1 MTGSSSE
8 LGRLAFEQLEK
19 GNIMSTKKTWSSVVW
34 MSQRPRCTQEFV
46 QRSSKE
52 RVVIFQKTVYC
63 FVHLSVQEFLAAV
76 YLFHCYT
83 NKKTEKMNS
92 DDVSPDRSINIFH
105 CLMEMNDDSV
115 HQEIQEFLKSEN
127 RSKKELSVIHCSALA
142 YMLQMSEEVLDELT
156 FCRLSETHCEVVAS
170 ALKSNPSH
178 LTHLDLSE
186 NDLED
191 SGVKLLCAA
200 LQSPN
205 CRLQTLRLK
214 GCRLSEISCA
224 SLASALKSNP
234 SHLTELN
241 LGYNN
246 KLQDSGVKLLC
257 DFLQSP
263 HCSLQTLRFA
273 LGDARRPLHE
283 TAALV
288 EDIVHTQLIT
298 MRKVARLLKYLQFR
312 DYKSKLLKSLEDDDA
327 QQETAGGNQ
336 RRQRLAQDFLVWM
349 DQTGDLLSLAERQEV
364 DPVKQERMERLERQ
378 TRAMDQAQ
386 YSEFCE
392 SRQLSFAKKASKFR
406 DWLDCSSLELKPN
419 SIAMEILSYLAYE
432 TVAQIVDLSLLVK
445 QEMAAKTNPIS
456 HVISASYIQYNT
468 HTEVKKDPDSPEA
481 TPPSTP
487 GSSHS
492 SKPLL
497 Q

>member
-1 MTGSSSE
+1 MSSPMASSS
-8 LGRLAFEQLEK
+8 K
-19 GNIMSTKKTWSSVVW
+19 D
-34 MSQRPRCTQEFV
+34 RP
-46 QRSSKE
+46 
-52 RVVIFQKTVYC
+52 
-63 FVHLSVQEFLAAV
+63 
-76 YLFHCYT
+76 
-83 NKKTEKMNS
+83 
-92 DDVSPDRSINIFH
+92 VSRTSFIP
-105 CLMEMNDDSV
+105 E
-115 HQEIQEFLKSEN
+115 
-127 RSKKELSVIHCSALA
+127 
-142 YMLQMSEEVLDELT
+142 
-156 FCRLSETHCEVVAS
+156 
-170 ALKSNPSH
+170 
-178 LTHLDLSE
+178 
-186 NDLED
+186 
-191 SGVKLLCAA
+191 
-200 LQSPN
+200 LQSMM
-205 CRLQTLRLK
+205 
-214 GCRLSEISCA
+214 
-224 SLASALKSNP
+224 
-234 SHLTELN
+234 
-241 LGYNN
+241 
-246 KLQDSGVKLLC
+246 
-257 DFLQSP
+257 
-263 HCSLQTLRFA
+263 FA

-298 MRKVARLLKYLQFR
+298 MLHQACEGASLRGSRVISAEDILFLMRRDKRKVARLLKYLQFR
-312 DYKSKLLKSLEDDDA
+312 DYKSKLLKTLEDEDM
-327 QQETAGGNQ
+327 QPETGGGAGGVAGGNQ

-364 DPVKQERMERLERQ
+364 DPIKQERMERLERQ
-378 TRAMDQAQ
+378 TRTMDQGQ

-456 HVISASYIQYNT
+456 HVISASYIHYNT

-497 Q
+497 QGNGSLDGRARQRKRKKSCPATVEPPSGAIQPCHIREAIRRYSYRHTSAYCRSGMTFLAC